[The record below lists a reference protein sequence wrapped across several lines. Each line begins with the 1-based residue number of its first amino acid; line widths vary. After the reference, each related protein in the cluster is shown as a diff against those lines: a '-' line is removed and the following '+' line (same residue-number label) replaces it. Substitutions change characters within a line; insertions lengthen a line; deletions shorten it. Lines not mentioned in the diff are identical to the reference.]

1 MIQKKP
7 ETAVRFTHL
16 IAQAL
21 TDAGHNAEET
31 DLSRADALAFLPYD
45 EEIKIKLQ
53 AVRRLWKNEHL
64 GGTPDAVIPAILPR
78 KYRTSSK
85 RRVEYRKGRVALS
98 MGYVRKGGAGDGDIL
113 ESELHTR
120 IYTELRKLLGS
131 RKYEEA
137 AKSLNYCIL
146 RGSDTEAALILNVFR
161 VNGDVVRACR
171 SLSEEVR
178 KNVPELISAFL
189 FLDESRS
196 EYYLEASAK
205 NGKARLFKKFFGP
218 EHLVQK
224 LHGKKLFYTPDVFS
238 QVNSVMCETFADTA
252 LSLLDPDP
260 EGQVFDLYCGY
271 GLLAIRAAETVEH
284 ITGMDWEGPAI
295 RSAGS
300 NAEHLYP
307 EKNIRF
313 LAGAVTGDSLKDRL
327 PPPFDKEYVI
337 LDPPRSG
344 AAPGVLEAIAGR
356 RPERV
361 LHIFCGTDAVAPAL
375 HHWRANGYKVKT
387 VKVIDMFPGSANLET
402 LVLLEHR

>member
-85 RRVEYRKGRVALS
+85 RRVEYRKGKGALS

-171 SLSEEVR
+171 SLS
-178 KNVPELISAFL
+178 
-189 FLDESRS
+189 
-196 EYYLEASAK
+196 
-205 NGKARLFKKFFGP
+205 
-218 EHLVQK
+218 
-224 LHGKKLFYTPDVFS
+224 
-238 QVNSVMCETFADTA
+238 
-252 LSLLDPDP
+252 
-260 EGQVFDLYCGY
+260 DL
-271 GLLAIRAAETVEH
+271 A
-284 ITGMDWEGPAI
+284 
-295 RSAGS
+295 
-300 NAEHLYP
+300 
-307 EKNIRF
+307 
-313 LAGAVTGDSLKDRL
+313 
-327 PPPFDKEYVI
+327 
-337 LDPPRSG
+337 
-344 AAPGVLEAIAGR
+344 
-356 RPERV
+356 
-361 LHIFCGTDAVAPAL
+361 
-375 HHWRANGYKVKT
+375 
-387 VKVIDMFPGSANLET
+387 
-402 LVLLEHR
+402 